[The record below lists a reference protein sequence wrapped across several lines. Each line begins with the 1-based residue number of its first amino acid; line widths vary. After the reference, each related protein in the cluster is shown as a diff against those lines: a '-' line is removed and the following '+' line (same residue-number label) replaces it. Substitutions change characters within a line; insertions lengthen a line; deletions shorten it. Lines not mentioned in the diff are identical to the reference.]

1 MRAFIG
7 KLLPFC
13 AVLLVC
19 GLVGC
24 GGSGGSTS
32 GGGGGSDENP
42 APSVTSLSPTTATA
56 GSAAITLT
64 LRGTDFISTSSVQW
78 NGNAISTSYQNP
90 ILLYATVPATDVQ
103 SAGSATVTVVN
114 PSPGGGTATAGTFT
128 ISPAPPFTVVSVPAN
143 DLVWDRVHQVIYLAL
158 PSDGTNA
165 NSIQVLNPYTAAL
178 GQASYVGVGPD
189 MLSVSANAKYLYA
202 GLSGSP
208 SVQRMTLPSLALD
221 INIPLGAEEYSNIPF
236 YAEDL
241 QASPVQDGTVAVI
254 RAIPASTPE
263 EDGGVV
269 LYDDGV
275 ARQTSICGF
284 GLTGP
289 NCSYAYEVW
298 DSIQWKQDGTEMFAA
313 NLSDTGFDFYT
324 APVTAN
330 GFGTV
335 TDYPYTFNTF
345 GTKIH
350 YDATT
355 GYVYDED
362 GIVVNPQ
369 NGTIVG
375 TFAAN
380 GLMVPDGTIGRAFF
394 LVQVNEASYSNYTLE
409 SFDIN
414 TLEPISSLVITGV
427 IGTPSRL
434 IRWGSNGLA
443 FTASTYDYSTKTTT
457 GAVYLV
463 SGSFVTGSKSGDVP
477 NPKENVKRP
486 W

>member
-1 MRAFIG
+1 M
-7 KLLPFC
+7 
-13 AVLLVC
+13 
-19 GLVGC
+19 
-24 GGSGGSTS
+24 SS
-32 GGGGGSDENP
+32 
-42 APSVTSLSPTTATA
+42 
-56 GSAAITLT
+56 
-64 LRGTDFISTSSVQW
+64 SSVQW
-78 NGNAISTSYQNP
+78 NGSALSTSYQSP
-90 ILLYATVPATDVQ
+90 ELLYATVPAADLL
-103 SAGSATVTVVN
+103 SAGSASVTVVN
-114 PSPGGGTATAGTFT
+114 PPPGGGTTAAGTFT
-128 ISPAPPFTVVSVPAN
+128 ISPAAPFTVVSVPAI
-143 DLVWDRVHQVIYLAL
+143 DLAWDSVHQEIYLAL

-165 NSIQVLNPYTAAL
+165 NSIQALNPATGTL
-178 GQASYVGVGPD
+178 GAASYVGVGAD
-189 MLSVSANAKYLYA
+189 MLSVSANAKYLYI

-208 SVQRMTLPSLALD
+208 SVQRMTLPELALD

-254 RAIPASTPE
+254 RAIPASSPE

-289 NCSYAYEVW
+289 NCSYAYDVW
-298 DSIQWKQDGTEMFAA
+298 DSIQWKQDGTEMFGAD
-313 NLSDTGFDFYT
+313 LSDTGFVFYT
-324 APVTAN
+324 VPVTAN

-335 TDYPYTFNTF
+335 TQYPYTFNTF

-350 YDATT
+350 YDAAT
-355 GYVYDED
+355 GYVYDDD

-380 GLMVPDGTIGRAFF
+380 GLMVPDGTIGRVFF

-414 TLEPISSLVITGV
+414 TLEPISSLVITNV
-427 IGTPSRL
+427 IGTPTRL

-443 FTASTYDYSTKTTT
+443 FTASTYNYSTKTTT

-463 SGSFVTGSKSGDVP
+463 SGSFVTGSTSSES
-477 NPKENVKRP
+477 PKPTENVKRT
-486 W
+486 WEWNGSSR